1 MKVNR
6 GSVLSKDYFLSYL
19 THVMR
24 VFQCNAEEAKEKTVE
39 RLFRGDLNAYGEETR
54 YNFAFAFHELVREN
68 AVVSSIFKPGV

>member
-24 VFQCNAEEAKEKTVE
+24 VFRCNAEEAKVKTVE
-39 RLFRGDLNAYGEETR
+39 HLFRGDLNVYGEETR
-54 YNFAFAFHELVREN
+54 DNFAFAFHELVREN
-68 AVVSSIFKPGV
+68 AVLSRISKP